1 MGMNKEEKYARVVRI
16 LRSNNPEL
24 KGKENL
30 VDQVMHGIER
40 PQEGFAI
47 RGRLDR
53 TLFGWTGIYWVRTVM
68 SIAALFFVCFFLIQQ
83 LVMWNRLNTLEE
95 QIVNPAVQTGMPGTD
110 PGMLHSKFLNAA
122 LKDLQTGD
130 SIKVS
135 RDELE
140 ALLEDYNRIKER
152 LHSMQP
158 ASDQESRMKR
168 LLRKNAGKDDV
179 PKKSI

>member
-1 MGMNKEEKYARVVRI
+1 MNKEGKYEGVVRM

-24 KGKENL
+24 KDKENL
-30 VDQVMHGIER
+30 VDQVMHRIDR
-40 PQEGFAI
+40 PQEGSAI
-47 RGRLDR
+47 RGKLDSY
-53 TLFGWTGIYWVRTVM
+53 LFGWTDTYWVRTVM
-68 SIAALFFVCFFLIQQ
+68 SIAAMFFFCFFLGQQ

-95 QIVNPAVQTGMPGTD
+95 QIVDPAVQTGMPGTD
-110 PGMLHSKFLNAA
+110 PGMLHSTFLNVA

-140 ALLEDYNRIKER
+140 ALLEDYNRMKER
-152 LHSMQP
+152 LNSLQP

-168 LLRKNAGKDDV
+168 LLMKNAGKDDV
-179 PKKSI
+179 TKKSI